1 MFDLLHEIS
10 QTLRCNKLRTILTGI
25 AVSWGI
31 FMLIVLLG
39 MSRGVSNSFNDSF
52 MSTGTD
58 QIMVHGGMTSKP
70 HAGYKEGRRIKL
82 KDPDVDK
89 LMKENPD
96 HIAMVSSTLS
106 NDSAVISTSRDY
118 TSGYTGATP
127 DELAGNNLEMRSGR
141 FINNADLR
149 EVRKVAVLPVK
160 VARALLGPDST
171 AYVGSRV
178 DISGLSFLVIG
189 TYHHDFRENVFIPFT
204 TAKKLNGDSPD
215 INQLKVTIKNVST
228 QADGDNVEQDI
239 RQTLST
245 SHDFAPDDRSALWIW
260 NRFTQFLSMSSVMG
274 IMDMMVWIIGLL
286 TMISGIVGVSNIMFV
301 SVRERTH
308 EIGIRRAIGAKP
320 RSILTQIIAES
331 IIITALFGYIGI
343 FLGEVVCGILGY
355 VFRNA
360 EAISNPGVDIS
371 IAIQVTV
378 VLIIAGSLAGLF
390 PALKALK
397 IKPVE
402 ALRDE

>member
-52 MSTGTD
+52 MSSGSD
-58 QIMVHGGMTSKP
+58 QILVWGGRTSKP
-70 HAGYKEGRRIKL
+70 FAGYKEGRRIDL
-82 KDPDVDK
+82 KDKDADKVVD
-89 LMKENPD
+89 ENNRTV
-96 HIAMVSSTLS
+96 AAVSTSIS

-127 DELAGNNLEMRSGR
+127 DELEGNNLEIKSGR
-141 FINNADLR
+141 FINEADLR
-149 EVRKVAVLPVK
+149 EIRKVAVLPVK
-160 VARALLGPDST
+160 VARTLLGPDST
-171 AYVGSRV
+171 IYVGSRV
-178 DISGLSFLVIG
+178 NISGLSFLVIG
-189 TYHHDFRENVFIPFT
+189 TYNHDFREEVIIPYT

-215 INQLKVTIKNVST
+215 IDQLKVTIQNVST
-228 QADGDNVEQDI
+228 MADGEKVEQDI

-245 SHDFAPDDRSALWIW
+245 AHDFSPDDHSALWMW
-260 NRFTQFLSMSSVMG
+260 NRFTQFLSMSSVMN
-274 IMDMMVWIIGLL
+274 IMDMMVWLIGLL

-331 IIITALFGYIGI
+331 VIITALFGYIGI
-343 FLGEVVCGILGY
+343 FFGELLCGILGY
-355 VFRNA
+355 LFRNA

-371 IAIQVTV
+371 IAIQVTI
-378 VLIIAGSLAGLF
+378 VLIVAGSLAGLF

>member
-52 MSTGTD
+52 LSSGSD
-58 QIMVHGGMTSKP
+58 QILVWGGRTSKP
-70 HAGYKEGRRIKL
+70 FAGYKEGRRINL
-82 KDPDVDK
+82 KDKDADK
-89 LMKENPD
+89 VGRENTR
-96 HIAMVSSTLS
+96 IVATVSTSLS

-127 DELAGNNLEMRSGR
+127 DELEGNNLEIKSGR
-141 FINNADLR
+141 FINEADIR
-149 EVRKVAVLPVK
+149 DIRKVAVLPVK
-160 VARALLGPDST
+160 VARTLLGPDST
-171 AYVGSRV
+171 TYIGSRV
-178 DISGLSFLVIG
+178 DISGLSFLVVG
-189 TYHHDFRENVFIPFT
+189 TYHHDFREEVFIPYS
-204 TAKKLNGDSPD
+204 TAKKLNGDAPD
-215 INQLKVTIKNVST
+215 IDQLKVTIQNVST
-228 QADGDNVEQDI
+228 MADGEQAEQAI

-245 SHDFAPDDRSALWIW
+245 AHDFAPDDHSALWMW
-260 NRFTQFLSMSSVMG
+260 NRFTQFLSMSSVMS
-274 IMDMMVWIIGLL
+274 IMDMMVWLIGLL
-286 TMISGIVGVSNIMFV
+286 TMISGVVGVSNIMFV

-331 IIITALFGYIGI
+331 VIITALFGYIGI
-343 FLGEVVCGILGY
+343 FFGELLCGILGY
-355 VFRNA
+355 LFRDA

-371 IAIQVTV
+371 IAIQVTI

>member
-10 QTLRCNKLRTILTGI
+10 QALSCNKLRTILTGI

-52 MSTGTD
+52 MTSGSD
-58 QIMVHGGMTSKP
+58 QIMVWGGVTSKP
-70 HAGYKEGRRIKL
+70 HAGYKEGRRVTL
-82 KDPDVDK
+82 KDRDASKV
-89 LMKENPD
+89 MKENTT
-96 HIAMVSSTLS
+96 HVSMVSATLS

-118 TSGYTGATP
+118 TSGYTGVTP
-127 DELAGNNLEMRSGR
+127 DELAGNNLEMRDGR
-141 FINNADLR
+141 FINDADIK

-160 VARALLGPDST
+160 VARTLLGPDST
-171 AYVGSRV
+171 SYIGSRV
-178 DISGLSFLVIG
+178 NISGFSFLVIG
-189 TYHHDFRENVFIPFT
+189 TYHHDFRENVFIPFS

-215 INQLKVTIKNVST
+215 INQLKVTIRNVST
-228 QADGDNVEQDI
+228 AADGENVEQEI
-239 RQTLST
+239 RQSLST
-245 SHDFAPDDRSALWIW
+245 SHDFAPDDHSALWIW
-260 NRFTQFLSMSSVMG
+260 NRFTQFLSMSTVMN

-320 RSILTQIIAES
+320 RSILTQIISES
-331 IIITALFGYIGI
+331 VLITAMFGYIGI
-343 FLGEVVCGILGY
+343 FLGELVCGVLGY
-355 VFRNA
+355 VFRDA
-360 EAISNPGVDIS
+360 EAISNPGVDLS
-371 IAIQVTV
+371 TAIQVTV

>member
-52 MSTGTD
+52 MSSGSD
-58 QIMVHGGMTSKP
+58 QILVWGGRTSKP
-70 HAGYKEGRRIKL
+70 FAGYKEGRRIDL
-82 KDPDVDK
+82 KDKDADKVVD
-89 LMKENPD
+89 ENNRTV
-96 HIAMVSSTLS
+96 AAVSTSIS

-118 TSGYTGATP
+118 TSGYTGAVP
-127 DELAGNNLEMRSGR
+127 DELEGNNLEIKSGR
-141 FINNADLR
+141 FINEADLR
-149 EVRKVAVLPVK
+149 EIRKVAVLPVK
-160 VARALLGPDST
+160 VARTLLGPDST
-171 AYVGSRV
+171 IYVGSRV
-178 DISGLSFLVIG
+178 NISGLSFLVIG
-189 TYHHDFRENVFIPFT
+189 TYNHDFREEVIIPYT

-215 INQLKVTIKNVST
+215 IDQLKVTIQNVST
-228 QADGDNVEQDI
+228 MADGEKVEQDI

-245 SHDFAPDDRSALWIW
+245 AHDFSPDDHSALWMW
-260 NRFTQFLSMSSVMG
+260 NRFTQFLSMSSVMN
-274 IMDMMVWIIGLL
+274 IMDMMVWLIGLL

-331 IIITALFGYIGI
+331 VIITALFGYIGI
-343 FLGEVVCGILGY
+343 FFGELLCGILGY
-355 VFRNA
+355 LFRNA

-371 IAIQVTV
+371 TAIQVTI
-378 VLIIAGSLAGLF
+378 VLIVAGSLAGLF

>member
-1 MFDLLHEIS
+1 MFNLLHEIK
-10 QTLRCNKLRTILTGI
+10 QTLSCNKLRTILTGI

-58 QIMVHGGMTSKP
+58 QIMVWGGVTSKP

-82 KDPDVDK
+82 KDKDVSK
-89 LMKENPD
+89 VAKENTA
-96 HIAMVSSTLS
+96 HVSMVSATLR
-106 NDSAVISTSRDY
+106 NDSAVVSTSRDY

-127 DELAGNNLEMRSGR
+127 DELAGNNLEMRAGR
-141 FINNADLR
+141 FINDADIN
-149 EVRKVAVLPVK
+149 EVRKVTVLPVK
-160 VARALLGPDST
+160 VARTLLGPDST
-171 AYVGSRV
+171 TYVGSRI
-178 DISGLSFLVIG
+178 DISGFSFLVVGI
-189 TYHHDFRENVFIPFT
+189 YYHDFRENVFIPFT

-215 INQLKVTIKNVST
+215 INQIKVTIKNVST
-228 QADGDNVEQDI
+228 AVDGENVEQDI
-239 RQTLST
+239 RNTLGEA
-245 SHDFAPDDRSALWIW
+245 HDFDSDDQSALWMW
-260 NRFTQFLSMSSVMG
+260 NRFVQFLSMSSVMN
-274 IMDMMVWIIGLL
+274 IMDMMVWLIGLL

-331 IIITALFGYIGI
+331 VIITALFGYIGI
-343 FLGEVVCGILGY
+343 FLGEVVCGILGF
-355 VFRNA
+355 VFRDA
-360 EAISNPGVDIS
+360 DAISNPGVDIS